1 VGAGPLTPERPA
13 SPAPIVVRAAT
24 SERALPD
31 DRSLSQP
38 RPKVRLAV
46 ALTLLAIVDWA
57 TVAACLLGVWHFRE
71 YVMPTMFPGLGP
83 LLLTP
88 FEYMQT
94 LYFLLPWMIAFV
106 ETGLYT
112 GRVLFWEEARRTL
125 RACTLAALFAALVAL
140 ATQTSIRL
148 SRLVLVETW
157 LATLFV
163 LPIVRH
169 HAKRAFAA
177 LGLWRQRVLIL
188 GAGETGGDVCERIQ
202 KNPVLGYHA
211 VAFVDDAA
219 DQMPQGKCGLPV
231 VGPLADAARFVREF
245 RIGEVLIALPRLPRE
260 RLLQVISA
268 CEGYVTSIRL
278 VPDMFGLAT
287 VGVETEDLDGVLVLH
302 MRWNLARSWNLA
314 VKRVFDLV
322 VGVALSIVSLPV
334 LLILALAVRL
344 DSPGPVLFRQSRL
357 GRGWT
362 TFQCLKFRTMHVDA
376 AERLERHLAADPA
389 AREEWEHYAKLRTYD
404 PRVTRVGRFLRRLS
418 LDELPQLLNVL
429 RGEMSLVGPRPYLP
443 RERERMA
450 DLGDTIVKAPPGITG
465 LWQVSGRNDLTFQQR
480 LRLDEYYVRNWS
492 LWLDVIVLMK
502 TTGVLAR
509 GRGAY

>member
-1 VGAGPLTPERPA
+1 MGAGPLTPERPA
-13 SPAPIVVRAAT
+13 TPTPLVVRTASA
-24 SERALPD
+24 EHVPAD
-31 DRSLSQP
+31 DRSLAKP
-38 RPKVRLAV
+38 RPKVRLA
-46 ALTLLAIVDWA
+46 AAIALLTLVDWA
-57 TVAACLLGVWHFRE
+57 VVATCLVGAWHLRE
-71 YVMPTMFPGLGP
+71 HVLPRLFPGLGP
-83 LLLTP
+83 AVLTP
-88 FEYMQT
+88 FQYVQT
-94 LYFLLPWMIAFV
+94 LYFLLPWMIAFI

-125 RACTLAALFAALVAL
+125 RACTVAALFAALVAL
-140 ATQTSIRL
+140 ATQSTRL
-148 SRLVLVETW
+148 SRLVLVGTW
-157 LATLFV
+157 LATVFL

-169 HAKRAFAA
+169 HAKRLLAA

-219 DQMPQGKCGLPV
+219 DRMPQGKCGLPV
-231 VGPLADAARFVREF
+231 VGPLADVARFVREF
-245 RIGEVLIALPRLPRE
+245 RIGEVLVALPRLPHE
-260 RLLQVISA
+260 RLLKMITA

-322 VGVALSIVSLPV
+322 VGAALSVVSLPV
-334 LLILALAVRL
+334 VLLAALAIRL
-344 DSPGPVLFRQSRL
+344 DSPGPVLFRQGRL
-357 GRGWT
+357 GRGWA
-362 TFQCLKFRTMHVDA
+362 TFSCLKFRTMYVDA
-376 AERLERHLAADPA
+376 AERLERHLAADPV
-389 AREEWEHYAKLRTYD
+389 AREEWEQYAKLRSHD
-404 PRVTRVGRFLRRLS
+404 PRVTPVGRFLRRLS

-465 LWQVSGRNDLTFQQR
+465 LWQVSGRSDLTFQQR

-492 LWLDVIVLMK
+492 LWLDVIVMMK
-502 TTGVLAR
+502 TAGVLAR